1 MQILKIVVKVLIA
14 CMALA
19 IINGSMANSAPQLV
33 GRQRHLYYLTAFGS
47 VALLHLLIW
56 QFIVG
61 NSTIVWRDPRSFIEL
76 GRSKTFYS
84 GTTAFGYIVLAT
96 HYLWLAG
103 YPPFPPTASLVDGRS
118 LIYGLTNGLTLIGIG
133 MAARLRLLLQT
144 SVNSGAK

>member
-14 CMALA
+14 CTALA
-19 IINGSMANSAPQLV
+19 IINGSMADSAPQLV
-33 GRQRHLYYLTAFGS
+33 GRQRHLYFLTTFGS

-61 NSTIVWRDPRSFIEL
+61 NSTIVGRDPKSFIEL

-96 HYLWLAG
+96 HCLRLAG

-118 LIYGLTNGLTLIGIG
+118 LIYGLTTGLTLIGIG
-133 MAARLRLLLQT
+133 MAARLRLLLQA